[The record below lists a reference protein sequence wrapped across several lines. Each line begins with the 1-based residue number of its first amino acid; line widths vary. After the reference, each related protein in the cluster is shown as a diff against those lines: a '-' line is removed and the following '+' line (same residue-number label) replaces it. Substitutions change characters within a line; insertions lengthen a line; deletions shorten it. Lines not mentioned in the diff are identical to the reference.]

1 MLFRGN
7 ELARDCMNW
16 WNPRTNCNGNFQ
28 CRCILYM
35 DVWPFNRRI
44 FSIHP
49 ANVTTHFIPS
59 WNQVINVWSSQQ
71 NEWPL

>member
-35 DVWPFNRRI
+35 RCLTFQQAHFLNSSGKRYNSFHSVLKSSHQCLI
-44 FSIHP
+44 FT
-49 ANVTTHFIPS
+49 A
-59 WNQVINVWSSQQ
+59 
-71 NEWPL
+71 EWMTI